1 MPSVKKTKQAKFVN
15 ELYLF
20 SDQIHEGV
28 EDWFFGNFIEY
39 IDLHQYD
46 QRNLEVCSLFCEC
59 LKQLNRQ
66 YRYATRIINYN
77 DQGLVFAK
85 LTTRFEAH
93 LKINSTLTLSKLRC
107 VNFAMSQADKSVAHF
122 TDAIGTLWNTKF
134 YGSFTND
141 VLLESEINTVQRDLE
156 LYLVK
161 LKSTRDRVHN
171 AFLLTFGA

>member
-1 MPSVKKTKQAKFVN
+1 M
-15 ELYLF
+15 
-20 SDQIHEGV
+20 
-28 EDWFFGNFIEY
+28 
-39 IDLHQYD
+39 
-46 QRNLEVCSLFCEC
+46 EVCSLFCEC

-141 VLLESEINTVQRDLE
+141 VLLESEINTLKLDLE

-161 LKSTRDRVHN
+161 LKLTRDRVHN

>member
-1 MPSVKKTKQAKFVN
+1 MPSVKKTKQATFVS

-46 QRNLEVCSLFCEC
+46 QGTFEVCSLFCEC

-93 LKINSTLTLSKLRC
+93 LKINSTLTLSKLRS
-107 VNFAMSQADKSVAHF
+107 VNFAMLQADEAVAHF
-122 TDAIGTLWNTKF
+122 TDAIHTLESTKR
-134 YGSFTND
+134 YCGSIND
-141 VLLESEINTVQRDLE
+141 VLLKSELSTVQRDLE

-171 AFLLTFGA
+171 AFLPTFGG

>member
-1 MPSVKKTKQAKFVN
+1 MPSVNKTTQATFVS

-141 VLLESEINTVQRDLE
+141 VLLESEINTLKLDLE

-161 LKSTRDRVHN
+161 LKLTRDRIHN

>member
-1 MPSVKKTKQAKFVN
+1 MPSVKKTKQAKFES

-28 EDWFFGNFIEY
+28 EDWFLGNFIEY
-39 IDLHQYD
+39 IDLQQYD
-46 QRNLEVCSLFCEC
+46 QRNLEVCSLFCQC

-77 DQGLVFAK
+77 DRGLVFAR
-85 LTTRFEAH
+85 LTTRFGAH
-93 LKINSTLTLSKLRC
+93 LKIDSTWTLPKLRC
-107 VNFAMSQADKSVAHF
+107 INHAMSKADKSVAHF
-122 TDAIGTLWNTKF
+122 TDAISNLSSTKF

-141 VLLESEINTVQRDLE
+141 VLLESELSAVQRDLE

-161 LKSTRDRVHN
+161 LKLTRDRVHN
-171 AFLLTFGA
+171 AFLPTFGA

>member
-1 MPSVKKTKQAKFVN
+1 M
-15 ELYLF
+15 
-20 SDQIHEGV
+20 
-28 EDWFFGNFIEY
+28 
-39 IDLHQYD
+39 
-46 QRNLEVCSLFCEC
+46 EVCSLFCEC

-93 LKINSTLTLSKLRC
+93 LKINSTLTLSKLRS